1 MILVTGAT
9 GHVGSAVAEKL
20 ASEGIA
26 HRLMVRR
33 PPDAGISDLADV
45 AVADWEAPE
54 TVKRAFEGIDT
65 VFLMVPGIGIDHA
78 RQAVRL
84 AAAAQARIVLLSSYN
99 VLGDPTPA
107 MGRWHE
113 ARERLV
119 IDADVPFTI
128 LRPSGFMTNAF
139 EWVPTLRTD
148 GYVLDPVG
156 PGRLALIDP
165 VDVAAVATLAL
176 TEDGHASE
184 RYTLTGDE
192 ALTVSEQVARLS
204 KAIGREIGIRAVD
217 SPEDAVRFRYPHGAP
232 PALSAALVEGL
243 TSMRADTVGLRTDTI
258 SRLLGQRPR
267 TFGEWCQ
274 LHAETFLAA
283 LDAPPTDGR

>member
-33 PPDAGISDLADV
+33 LPDAGIPDLADV
-45 AVADWEAPE
+45 AVADWDAPE
-54 TVKRAFEGIDT
+54 TVERAFEGVDA

-128 LRPSGFMTNAF
+128 LRPSGFMPNAF
-139 EWVPTLRTD
+139 EWVPTIRTD

-165 VDVAAVATLAL
+165 VDVAAVATRAL
-176 TEDGHASE
+176 TEDGHDGG

-192 ALTVSEQVARLS
+192 ALTVAEQVACLS
-204 KAIGREIGIRAVD
+204 EAIGREIGIRAVD

-232 PALSAALVEGL
+232 SALGAALVEGL
-243 TSMRADTVGLRTDTI
+243 TSMRADTVGLRADTI
-258 SRLLGQRPR
+258 SRLLGRRPR

-283 LDAPPTDGR
+283 LDAPD